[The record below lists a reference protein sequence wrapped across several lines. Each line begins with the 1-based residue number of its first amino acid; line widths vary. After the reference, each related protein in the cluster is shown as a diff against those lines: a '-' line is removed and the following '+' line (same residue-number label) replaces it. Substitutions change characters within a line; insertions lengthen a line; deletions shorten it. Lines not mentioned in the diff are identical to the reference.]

1 MDRPTKRF
9 LITNLL
15 ITAGYFVVTA
25 AAAVSVLHGS
35 RTGAVHPLTNSVRW
49 GMSAS
54 FGLFIAGQ
62 IWATLVF
69 MRDSDEFVR
78 ALFARQFILAS
89 GLAIAS
95 FSAWGYAETFA
106 GAPHIPGWM
115 VYILLLLFLG
125 AVQPFVRSTRD

>member
-15 ITAGYFVVTA
+15 FAAGYFVVTA
-25 AAAVSVLHGS
+25 AALFSVFHGS
-35 RTGAVHPLTNSVRW
+35 RSGVQPLSGAVRW